1 MFVLDDNRVRA
12 RQVKVGIRGSRNVEI
27 VSGLSEGE
35 RVAAPAPEGQRDG
48 QRVRLVERRPEIP

>member
-35 RVAAPAPEGQRDG
+35 RVAAPAPEGQR
-48 QRVRLVERRPEIP
+48 VRLVERRPEIP